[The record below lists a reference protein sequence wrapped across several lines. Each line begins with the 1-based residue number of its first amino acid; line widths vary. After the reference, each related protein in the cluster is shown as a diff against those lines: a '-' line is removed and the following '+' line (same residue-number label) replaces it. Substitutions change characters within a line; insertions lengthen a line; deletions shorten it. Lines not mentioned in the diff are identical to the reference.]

1 MGASPKA
8 IRVNKTSGTGVEIDW
23 QDGHQ
28 STYKFQ
34 YLRDACPCATCDDD
48 REKTGAE
55 IGEPPKPKGGL
66 PMFRE
71 PARPVEVTPVGK
83 YAISF
88 VWNDGHRTGI
98 YSWEFLRIMCPC
110 EECKKLRAEAGP
122 IIPGGSGAMHK
133 PAR

>member
-1 MGASPKA
+1 MSTTPTA
-8 IRVNKTSGTGVEIDW
+8 IRVNKTSGTGMEIEWGD
-23 QDGHQ
+23 QHR
-28 STYKFQ
+28 SRYPFQ
-34 YLRDACPCATCDDD
+34 YLRDACPCATCDDE

-55 IGEPPKPKGGL
+55 FGEPPRQKGAL

-98 YSWEFLRIMCPC
+98 YTWEFLRMVCPC
-110 EECKKLRAEAGP
+110 AECRARRAAAGQKLT
-122 IIPGGSGAMHK
+122 PGGSGVI
-133 PAR
+133 